1 MFNQH
6 RGTLAPLPADGVA
19 AAHAPFGSSRMLPRL
34 AYVDPAV
41 YDWEQA
47 NIFSGWMCLGR
58 GEKFAEA
65 GAQTSV
71 ETGAGGVLLVRGEDG
86 VLRAF
91 ANVCR
96 HRGHELVPCGVSVQ
110 KKLDRLP
117 VPRVDLQARRLA
129 AQRPRRLPRRRGL
142 RQVAVRPGRA
152 ERRGVARLGVRRPE
166 R

>member
-1 MFNQH
+1 MFNQR

-58 GEKFAEA
+58 GERFAEA
-65 GAQTSV
+65 GTQTSV

-96 HRGHELVPCGVSVQ
+96 HRGHELVACGVSVQ
-110 KKLDRLP
+110 NWWTWATRYRLP
-117 VPRVDLQARRLA
+117 DYTAL
-129 AQRPRRLPRRRGL
+129 RGL
-142 RQVAVRPGRA
+142 VLNFPK
-152 ERRGVARLGVRRPE
+152 
-166 R
+166 